1 MAIVDTPRTF
11 RDALDGVMGEHS
23 VGQTDDTVRKIERC
37 VAWRELVAETIY
49 RLVGSLLEAGAQE
62 QEVAEQ
68 MAHPP
73 VPTWST
79 TELAA
84 TQSGTSGLAQFRPL
98 EVGLT
103 GALPHPG
110 ELALGDS
117 ELLRQA
123 AALGLVGCAKSGFYG
138 LVHALG
144 QPGRLRSR
152 TLAQPGLMTQIL
164 QDDAA
169 MRDGYEVGDSD
180 L

>member
-117 ELLRQA
+117 ELLRARRPRWAWSAARNPVSMAWYMLWVSPAASA
-123 AALGLVGCAKSGFYG
+123 AARWLSPV
-138 LVHALG
+138 
-144 QPGRLRSR
+144 
-152 TLAQPGLMTQIL
+152 
-164 QDDAA
+164 
-169 MRDGYEVGDSD
+169 
-180 L
+180 